1 MNALELLRKEHSFVR
16 NLFDQFERTSKTPS
30 EKRMEVFATIRR
42 ELQLHCRAEEEIF
55 YPALK
60 AMEGEGRR
68 LVVVAIKEHHD
79 IDALLTRIS
88 RRKLN
93 DKEFDSGFEALV
105 ESVNDHLDYEEGEI
119 FRFAEENC
127 SPQQLEEIGSQIE
140 DRRRI
145 LDQEMAA

>member
-1 MNALELLRKEHSFVR
+1 MNALELLRKDHSFVR
-16 NLFDQFERTSKTPS
+16 DLLGQFERTSKTTS
-30 EKRMEVFATIRR
+30 EKRMEVFAQIRR

-60 AMEGEGRR
+60 AMEGEALR
-68 LVVVAIKEHHD
+68 LVLVAIKEHHD
-79 IDALLTRIS
+79 IDELLTRIS
-88 RRKLN
+88 RRKLT
-93 DKEFDSGFEALV
+93 DKQFDSGFETLLETVDA
-105 ESVNDHLDYEEGEI
+105 HLDYEEGEI

-127 SPQQLEEIGSQIE
+127 SPQQLEEIGSEIE

>member
-1 MNALELLRKEHSFVR
+1 MNALELLRKDHSFVR
-16 NLFDQFERTSKTPS
+16 DLFGRFEGTSKTAS
-30 EKRMEVFATIRR
+30 EKRMEVFAQIRR
-42 ELQLHCRAEEEIF
+42 ELQLHSRAEEEIF

-68 LVVVAIKEHHD
+68 LVLVAIKEHHD
-79 IDALLTRIS
+79 IDELLIRIS
-88 RRKLN
+88 RRKLT
-93 DKEFDSGFEALV
+93 DREFESGFEALV
-105 ESVNDHLDYEEGEI
+105 ESVYDHLDYEEREI